1 MSGEKNFQTS
11 IFVSREYNASS
22 WDDQKRISGYAHHPK
37 ENKTTDLFKEN
48 GPYLIIQIS
57 EFLWTNYWRLVFL
70 LLREALSHKD
80 EFFLR
85 LQNFKKS

>member
-37 ENKTTDLFKEN
+37 EKKTTDLFKEN
-48 GPYLIIQIS
+48 GALPYYSNL
-57 EFLWTNYWRLVFL
+57 RVFVNEL
-70 LLREALSHKD
+70 LTSCLLTIEGGTEPQRWVFSQGTKL
-80 EFFLR
+80 
-85 LQNFKKS
+85 